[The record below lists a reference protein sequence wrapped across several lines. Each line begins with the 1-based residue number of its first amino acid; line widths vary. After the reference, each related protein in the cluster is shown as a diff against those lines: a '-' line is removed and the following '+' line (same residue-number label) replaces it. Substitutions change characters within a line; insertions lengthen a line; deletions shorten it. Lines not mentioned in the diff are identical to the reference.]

1 MEDGST
7 LSVAERIQWPSYP
20 GVEELSQDDPKV
32 KKDAKVGAVL
42 TDGDAIQVDQLFDRF
57 SSWHSLKKFVAYILR
72 YKTSFCKFCV
82 RDKEKPVKPV
92 VKSVIEPIS
101 VLEMREA
108 GRSIVNY
115 AREKH
120 FKEEIECLGG
130 CYNCGSKATAQRRFS

>member
-7 LSVAERIQWPSYP
+7 LSEAERIQWPSYP

-57 SSWHSLKKFVAYILR
+57 SSWQSLKKFVAYILR